1 MYALHCKIYA
11 WLETNSMTSMVHWAT
26 CVHLLCVLYDVD
38 KKILT
43 QDLEN
48 NEKSKWSLTVVRIYG
63 VWMLLNTTYSIKQNG

>member
-48 NEKSKWSLTVVRIYG
+48 NEKSK
-63 VWMLLNTTYSIKQNG
+63 